1 MVGTI
6 AATMPTAA
14 WVTDQLLRRYGPD
27 ELRCIERLSE
37 HLFRAR
43 KRDDG
48 IVLVTVL
55 EDGALSIRE
64 PEVE

>member
-6 AATMPTAA
+6 AETMPTAA
-14 WVTDQLLRRYGPD
+14 RVVDQLLRRYGPD
-27 ELRCIERLSE
+27 ELRCVERLSE
-37 HLFRAR
+37 HIFRAR

-48 IVLVTVL
+48 IVLATVL
-55 EDGALSIRE
+55 EDGTLSIRE

>member
-6 AATMPTAA
+6 AETMPTAA
-14 WVTDQLLRRYGPD
+14 RVVDQLLRQYGPD
-27 ELRCIERLSE
+27 ELRCVERLSE
-37 HLFRAR
+37 HIFRAR

-48 IVLVTVL
+48 IVLATVL
-55 EDGALSIRE
+55 EDGTLSIQE

>member
-14 WVTDQLLRRYGPD
+14 RVTDQLLRRYGPD

-55 EDGALSIRE
+55 EDGALSIQE